1 MAMPVILK
9 GDTSARISFSLTDNF
24 SYEGYSLRVDFHHV
38 SYVIYDLKAGSTVF
52 VQYTAEDTSSFPLGT
67 GLMTLTLENEEG
79 VRRTLPVERVKVTD
93 APAEVYD
100 GAIIID
106 PGVAKVEDLPERFTD
121 NDVRSKINQILSFFR
136 RCAAFCL
143 LGIMSYGFVAAS
155 VLTAPKGE
163 IYNDSPVVTNVN
175 LEGLAKTDEVPQIV
189 TKVVNDVSETLFNNY
204 ISATN
209 DNFVAAVNASQ
220 VSVDDSVVAEI
231 AEYAG
236 VDVPTAGATSIG
248 ALFIVILGGL
258 SALKLKKQDALSQE
272 QMVAVN
278 SGITADK
285 VSKLE
290 GIEAGAQKNPDLS
303 GYATKVAVEQVQGSV
318 DSLWSALTEVSNKA
332 DAALPRYQFTSAGIS
347 DGVVTIPPYV
357 YASMLSDGTAFTVA
371 VGEDNIYMRDCI
383 LIVECGDVAPTITWP
398 ANFHPRTDAETDFA
412 CVAGVNNVHVNNVYW
427 ISEYVQGEFVVA
439 GWQATAG
446 GSAA

>member
-9 GDTSARISFSLTDNF
+9 GDTSARISFVLTDNF

-38 SYVIYDLKAGSTVF
+38 SYVIYDLKAGSTVS
-52 VQYTAEDTSSFPLGT
+52 VQYTAEETSRFPLGT

-106 PGVAKVEDLPERFTD
+106 PGVAKVEELPERFTD

-189 TKVVNDVSETLFNNY
+189 TNVVNDVSETLFNNY

-236 VDVPTAGATSIG
+236 VDVPTAGAASIG

-303 GYATKVAVEQVQGSV
+303 GYATK
-318 DSLWSALTEVSNKA
+318 
-332 DAALPRYQFTSAGIS
+332 DAALPRYYFTILVVV
-347 DGVVTIPPYV
+347 DGVVTVPPYTS
-357 YASMLSDGTAFTVA
+357 AFMTGDETAFTIA
-371 VGEDNIYMRDCI
+371 VGEGNSMYLRDCI
-383 LIVECGDVAPTITWP
+383 LCVQCGDIAPTITWP

-412 CVAGVNNVHVNNVYW
+412 CVAGAMNVYW
-427 ISEYVQGEFVVA
+427 ISEYAQGEFAVA

-446 GSAA
+446 GSAV

>member
-9 GDTSARISFSLTDNF
+9 GDTSARISFVLTDNF
-24 SYEGYSLRVDFHHV
+24 SYEGYSLRVDFYHV
-38 SYVIYDLKAGSTVF
+38 SYVIYDLEAGSTVS
-52 VQYTAEDTSSFPLGT
+52 VQYSAEDTSRFPLGT

-189 TKVVNDVSETLFNNY
+189 TNVVNDVSETLFNNY

-303 GYATKVAVEQVQGSV
+303 GYATK
-318 DSLWSALTEVSNKA
+318 
-332 DAALPRYQFTSAGIS
+332 DAALPRYYFTILESV
-347 DGVVTIPPYV
+347 DGVVTVPPYTSANISGS
-357 YASMLSDGTAFTVA
+357 YETAFTVA
-371 VGEDNIYMRDCI
+371 VGEGNGYMRDCI

-412 CVAGVNNVHVNNVYW
+412 CVAGVNNVYW
-427 ISEYVQGEFVVA
+427 ISEYAQGEFVVA

>member
-38 SYVIYDLKAGSTVF
+38 SYVIYDLKAGSTVS
-52 VQYTAEDTSSFPLGT
+52 VQYTAEETSRFPLGT

-106 PGVAKVEDLPERFTD
+106 PGVAKVEELPERFTD

-189 TKVVNDVSETLFNNY
+189 TNVVRDVSDTLFNNY

-303 GYATKVAVEQVQGSV
+303 GYATKDAVEQVQGSV
-318 DSLWSALTEVSNKA
+318 DSLWSTLYEVNNKA
-332 DAALPRYQFTSAGIS
+332 DAALPRYLFTSAGIS
-347 DGVVTIPPYV
+347 DGVVTVPPYTN
-357 YASMLSDGTAFTVA
+357 AGMLSDGTAFTVA
-371 VGEDNIYMRDCI
+371 VGEGNGYMRDCI
-383 LIVECGDVAPTITWP
+383 LIVECGDVAPTITWST
-398 ANFHPRTDAETDFA
+398 NFHPRTDAETDFA
-412 CVAGVNNVHVNNVYW
+412 CVAGVNNVYW
-427 ISEYVQGEFVVA
+427 ISEYVQGEFAVA

-446 GSAA
+446 GSAQ

>member
-38 SYVIYDLKAGSTVF
+38 SYVIYDLKAGSTVS
-52 VQYTAEDTSSFPLGT
+52 VQYTAEDTSRFPLGT

-79 VRRTLPVERVKVTD
+79 TRRTLPVERVKVTD

-106 PGVAKVEDLPERFTD
+106 PGMAKVEDLPERFTD

-236 VDVPTAGATSIG
+236 VDVPTAGAASIG

-272 QMVAVN
+272 QVVAVN

-303 GYATKVAVEQVQGSV
+303 GYAKTDEVIPRKVEGYWETIVDGMGLHLLRTNGTETASFTPGGVNVGGTTYQDGEIYYNGQYLSLPSVSKYETFAVKSDVEKKVEWTESEA
-318 DSLWSALTEVSNKA
+318 SAISNIFRA
-332 DAALPRYQFTSAGIS
+332 DT
-347 DGVVTIPPYV
+347 D
-357 YASMLSDGTAFTVA
+357 LSDCDSVQ
-371 VGEDNIYMRDCI
+371 
-383 LIVECGDVAPTITWP
+383 DVAIRKLSQLLGEEIGR
-398 ANFHPRTDAETDFA
+398 A
-412 CVAGVNNVHVNNVYW
+412 HV
-427 ISEYVQGEFVVA
+427 
-439 GWQATAG
+439 
-446 GSAA
+446 

>member
-1 MAMPVILK
+1 MNILC
-9 GDTSARISFSLTDNF
+9 
-24 SYEGYSLRVDFHHV
+24 
-38 SYVIYDLKAGSTVF
+38 
-52 VQYTAEDTSSFPLGT
+52 
-67 GLMTLTLENEEG
+67 
-79 VRRTLPVERVKVTD
+79 
-93 APAEVYD
+93 
-100 GAIIID
+100 AI
-106 PGVAKVEDLPERFTD
+106 L
-121 NDVRSKINQILSFFR
+121 
-136 RCAAFCL
+136 
-143 LGIMSYGFVAAS
+143 AAS

-175 LEGLAKTDEVPQIV
+175 LEGLAKTDEVMPRKYEGYWETIVDGMGLHLCRINGTEAASFTPGGVDVGGTAYQDGKIYYNGQYLSLPSVSKDETFAVKSDIESATNNLPQVV
-189 TKVVNDVSETLFNNY
+189 TNVVRDVSETLFNNY

-236 VDVPTAGATSIG
+236 VDVPTAGAASIG

-272 QMVAVN
+272 QVEAVN

-303 GYATKVAVEQVQGSV
+303 GYATK
-318 DSLWSALTEVSNKA
+318 
-332 DAALPRYQFTSAGIS
+332 DAALPRYYSTNLEVV
-347 DGVVTIPPYV
+347 DGVVTVPPYTN
-357 YASMLSDGTAFTVA
+357 AGMLSDGTAFTVA
-371 VGEDNIYMRDCI
+371 VGGEGYYMRDCI
-383 LIVECGDVAPTITWP
+383 LFVMCGDVAPSITWP

-412 CVAGVNNVHVNNVYW
+412 CVAGATNVYW

-446 GSAA
+446 GSAQ

>member
-38 SYVIYDLKAGSTVF
+38 SYVIYDLKAGSTVS
-52 VQYTAEDTSSFPLGT
+52 VQYTAEDTSRFPLGT

-79 VRRTLPVERVKVTD
+79 VRRTLPIERVKVTD

-106 PGVAKVEDLPERFTD
+106 PGVAKVEELPERFTD
-121 NDVRSKINQILSFFR
+121 NDVRSKINQILSFLR
-136 RCAAFCL
+136 RCAAFCS

-189 TKVVNDVSETLFNNY
+189 ANVVNDV
-204 ISATN
+204 
-209 DNFVAAVNASQ
+209 
-220 VSVDDSVVAEI
+220 VDDSVVAEI

-236 VDVPTAGATSIG
+236 VDVPTAGAASIG
-248 ALFIVILGGL
+248 ALFIIILGGL

-272 QMVAVN
+272 QAEAVN

-303 GYATKVAVEQVQGSV
+303 GYATK
-318 DSLWSALTEVSNKA
+318 
-332 DAALPRYQFTSAGIS
+332 DAALPRYQFTSAGIL

-357 YASMLSDGTAFTVA
+357 YAGMLSDGTAFTVA
-371 VGEDNIYMRDCI
+371 VGEGNGYMRDCI
-383 LIVECGDVAPTITWP
+383 LRVECGDVAPTITWP

-412 CVAGVNNVHVNNVYW
+412 CVAGVNNVYW
-427 ISEYVQGEFVVA
+427 ISEYVQGQFVVA

-446 GSAA
+446 GSAV

>member
-38 SYVIYDLKAGSTVF
+38 SYVIYDLKAGSTVS
-52 VQYTAEDTSSFPLGT
+52 VQYTAEDTSRFPLGT

-79 VRRTLPVERVKVTD
+79 TRRTLPVERVKVTD

-121 NDVRSKINQILSFFR
+121 NDVRSKINQILSYLR

-189 TKVVNDVSETLFNNY
+189 TNVVNDVSETLFNNY

-236 VDVPTAGATSIG
+236 VDVPTAGAASIG

-290 GIEAGAQKNPDLS
+290 GVENKVEWTESEASAISNIFRADTDLLDCDS
-303 GYATKVAVEQVQGSV
+303 VQDVAIR
-318 DSLWSALTEVSNKA
+318 K
-332 DAALPRYQFTSAGIS
+332 
-347 DGVVTIPPYV
+347 
-357 YASMLSDGTAFTVA
+357 LSQLL
-371 VGEDNIYMRDCI
+371 GED
-383 LIVECGDVAPTITWP
+383 
-398 ANFHPRTDAETDFA
+398 
-412 CVAGVNNVHVNNVYW
+412 VAGY
-427 ISEYVQGEFVVA
+427 
-439 GWQATAG
+439 
-446 GSAA
+446 

>member
-9 GDTSARISFSLTDNF
+9 GDTSARISFVLTDNF

-38 SYVIYDLKAGSTVF
+38 SYVIYDLKAGSTVS
-52 VQYTAEDTSSFPLGT
+52 VQYTAEETSRFPLGT

-106 PGVAKVEDLPERFTD
+106 PGVAKVEELPERFTD

-189 TKVVNDVSETLFNNY
+189 TNVVNDVSETLFNNY

-236 VDVPTAGATSIG
+236 VDVPTAGAASIG

-303 GYATKVAVEQVQGSV
+303 GYATKSEIPYSLIEVPLSDRINLTDRAVNKVTADGSLNYIQFVFPEKKEGKSRDFFLRLVITGETVPTLSFDEPNGGSV
-318 DSLWSALTEVSNKA
+318 SFDVGDDSWA
-332 DAALPRYQFTSAGIS
+332 DIEQ
-347 DGVVTIPPYV
+347 
-357 YASMLSDGTAFTVA
+357 
-371 VGEDNIYMRDCI
+371 
-383 LIVECGDVAPTITWP
+383 
-398 ANFHPRTDAETDFA
+398 
-412 CVAGVNNVHVNNVYW
+412 GVN
-427 ISEYVQGEFVVA
+427 ILMFTDTEA
-439 GWQATAG
+439 
-446 GSAA
+446 

>member
-9 GDTSARISFSLTDNF
+9 GDTSARISFVLTDNF

-38 SYVIYDLKAGSTVF
+38 SYVIYDLKAGSTVS
-52 VQYTAEDTSSFPLGT
+52 VQYTAEETSRFPLGT

-106 PGVAKVEDLPERFTD
+106 PGVAKVEELPERFTD

-189 TKVVNDVSETLFNNY
+189 TNVVNDVSETLFNNY

-236 VDVPTAGATSIG
+236 VDVPTAGAASIG

-258 SALKLKKQDALSQE
+258 SALKLKKQDSLSQE

-290 GIEAGAQKNPDLS
+290 GIEAGAQKNPDMS
-303 GYATKVAVEQVQGSV
+303 GYATK
-318 DSLWSALTEVSNKA
+318 
-332 DAALPRYQFTSAGIS
+332 DAALPRYYFTILEVVDGVIEPPVPPYTSAFIS
-347 DGVVTIPPYV
+347 
-357 YASMLSDGTAFTVA
+357 SDGTAFTVA
-371 VGEDNIYMRDCI
+371 VGEGNGYMRDCI
-383 LIVECGDVAPTITWP
+383 LIVACGDVAPTITWP

-412 CVAGVNNVHVNNVYW
+412 CVAGATNVYW

-446 GSAA
+446 GSAV